1 MLAWKTLY
9 WPHVTCFKT
18 AQNDKQRE
26 RDTCIHLR
34 EGMMQFGRW
43 LDNYD
48 REKNKQLVSLLSAE
62 PQAWLKE
69 NLRQFER
76 SLKNLKNATWPISVA
91 LFVKKWQRIEEKHN
105 WLEKCNFSFFSSI
118 MILVVTFWL
127 QAYDS
132 ITRSVRRLVGWWVGR
147 FWAVLIYCSSSSA
160 WLTFSSLPLPTA
172 CNFGSLF
179 LIMKLSI
186 VTATWYPQ
194 AKFQFLVADSR
205 L

>member
-1 MLAWKTLY
+1 
-9 WPHVTCFKT
+9 
-18 AQNDKQRE
+18 
-26 RDTCIHLR
+26 
-34 EGMMQFGRW
+34 MQFWRW

-48 REKNKQLVSLLSAE
+48 REKNKQLVWLLSAE

-132 ITRSVRRLVGWWVGR
+132 ITRSVRRLVGWSFDLSLFTKKAEKFHFHALIGALVFYMINTFLLKLKTHQLSRRLYQKGR
-147 FWAVLIYCSSSSA
+147 LW
-160 WLTFSSLPLPTA
+160 WTFSQ
-172 CNFGSLF
+172 
-179 LIMKLSI
+179 I
-186 VTATWYPQ
+186 
-194 AKFQFLVADSR
+194 
-205 L
+205 